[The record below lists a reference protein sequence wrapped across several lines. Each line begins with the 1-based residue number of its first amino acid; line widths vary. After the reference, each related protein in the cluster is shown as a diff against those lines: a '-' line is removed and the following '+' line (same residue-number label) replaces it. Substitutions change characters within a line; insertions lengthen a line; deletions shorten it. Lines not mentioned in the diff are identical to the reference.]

1 MFENKITVCSDIN
14 KIFRYVLQYDNRHHI
29 TCSDFQIMKC
39 LNVKTRVDY
48 LSLSTMFNIFH
59 KTAPVYMCND
69 VSLVSH
75 SHNTRHSK
83 SSFAVIN
90 AKTQGQNSFLYNG
103 IKLWNDL
110 PVNIKDECVKR
121 TFKVKC
127 KKYLMAKMCSE
138 VESDFTV

>member
-1 MFENKITVCSDIN
+1 
-14 KIFRYVLQYDNRHHI
+14 
-29 TCSDFQIMKC
+29 MKC

-75 SHNTRHSK
+75 SHNKRHSK

-90 AKTQGQNSFLYNG
+90 AKTQG

-127 KKYLMAKMCSE
+127 KKYLMARMCSE